1 MLFFICHTHIPGRIF
16 LFLIICEYF
25 CRRFIGG
32 ILNHKQDESTNINK
46 RDGKKKGCFISRFPY
61 FTAYHGRIWI
71 SGTDHLESAYHIS
84 TAAEEGW
91 SWTLAFHSFYKQ
103 RILKNI
109 KKYVSMG
116 YIGFKTSI
124 KHYFYP
130 IFSVQSSVFSLMFN
144 LIRHRVNKY
153 LQS

>member
-1 MLFFICHTHIPGRIF
+1 MLFFICHTHIPGSFF
-16 LFLIICEYF
+16 LFLMKCEYF
-25 CRRFIGG
+25 CWRFIGG
-32 ILNHKQDESTNINK
+32 IFNHKQDESTNINK
-46 RDGKKKGCFISRFPY
+46 REGKKKDCFISRFPY

-71 SGTDHLESAYHIS
+71 SGTDHLESAYHIT
-84 TAAEEGW
+84 TAAEKGW

-124 KHYFYP
+124 ERYFYP
-130 IFSVQSSVFSLMFN
+130 IFSVQSSVFSLMFS
-144 LIRHRVNKY
+144 LIRHRINKY
-153 LQS
+153 FQS